1 MNQYTI
7 KSIQLPNYQSKPN
20 DVKIITQ
27 LEFKHCPRFD
37 RANFQKREKLHA
49 RQLPNNCLKI
59 RSSFLFPSTGNL
71 ILCHA
76 RSNLNSFT
84 HKARSVFIEV
94 SEAELV
100 FWQGQARLRVPP
112 RSCRVMQE
120 LVSPTKH
127 ATFLF
132 PLFRIGEQ
140 TAPFVGHYAY
150 IRHRDFLDIIVDC
163 AADINAR

>member
-1 MNQYTI
+1 MFES
-7 KSIQLPNYQSKPN
+7 SIQFSFPFNGKFNS
-20 DVKIITQ
+20 VSRAFQ
-27 LEFKHCPRFD
+27 LEQFYTQD
-37 RANFQKREKLHA
+37 
-49 RQLPNNCLKI
+49 
-59 RSSFLFPSTGNL
+59 
-71 ILCHA
+71 
-76 RSNLNSFT
+76 
-84 HKARSVFIEV
+84 RSVFIEV

-132 PLFRIGEQ
+132 PLFHTGEQ

-150 IRHRDFLDIIVDC
+150 IRHRDFLDIIVDR